1 MQRLFLLCPLLL
13 LVVFLRKVNT
23 IKIDAINTTAKSI
36 GTETIFMSK
45 GGHGV
50 SGYTHTQAQLDS
62 YADQHNPNNDAYQ
75 ANLDNHANQ
84 CNPNNDEY
92 AGHNGK

>member
-1 MQRLFLLCPLLL
+1 
-13 LVVFLRKVNT
+13 
-23 IKIDAINTTAKSI
+23 
-36 GTETIFMSK
+36 MSK